1 MPILQNILYYIAAV
15 FVLSIVSFALYG
27 WDKRQ
32 AKVKGWRV
40 AEKNLH
46 LLSLL
51 GGWPGAIVGQKYFR
65 HKTQKQSFR
74 SVFWLTVVLHFCA
87 VGYMLYKGTNLIDII
102 PHAGL

>member
-1 MPILQNILYYIAAV
+1 MPGMQHIVYYIAAV
-15 FVLSIVSFALYG
+15 VVLSAASFVLYG

-51 GGWPGAIVGQKYFR
+51 GGWPGALLGQNFFR

-74 SVFWLTVVLHFCA
+74 GAFWLTVVLHFCA
-87 VGYMLYKGTNLIDII
+87 VAYVVYKGVPPIQ
-102 PHAGL
+102 